1 VVIVQDP
8 KTDIVLHQ
16 SDDALAL
23 ARSELIA
30 LGKRADEA
38 ADAAVPAN
46 TRRAYELELYC
57 FASWCTRHGIA
68 NVMPASP
75 SDVRAYL
82 FELADRG
89 RHPDDLPKGK
99 GRPKGPM
106 AHSALQRTLAAIC
119 RSHRKSG
126 YASLWLDPLITEA
139 RSTLARLKG
148 TAPKKQKRDIGAVG
162 EGLLF
167 KVCDLISD
175 DVRGIRDRALIL
187 VGWQGGGRRRSEI
200 VAAHAEHFVSV
211 EGGIQW
217 TIPRSKADQTGK
229 GLVVALTP
237 ASDER
242 YCPVRA
248 LRRWLA
254 VSKIERGPVFRG
266 VDMMTG
272 AVMAESLAP
281 EGVSRRVK
289 HYVAKLGLDPADFG
303 GHSLR
308 SGFVTTAYKMGR
320 PIFDIKKSTGH
331 NSTREMEGYIRRA
344 GLIEESAGRGLI
356 DESLASRPLP
366 SVPAST
372 PAPEDQVGEIRDPEG
387 LLSLIPDEPKR
398 PRPRKGAS

>member
-1 VVIVQDP
+1 MVIVQDP
-8 KTDIVLHQ
+8 ETDIVLHQ
-16 SDDALAL
+16 SDDALAV

-30 LGKRADEA
+30 LNKRADEA

-46 TRRAYELELYC
+46 TRRAYELELHC
-57 FASWCTRHGIA
+57 FASWCTRHSVSA
-68 NVMPASP
+68 MPAIP
-75 SDVRAYL
+75 VDVRAYL

-99 GRPKGPM
+99 GKPKGPM
-106 AHSALQRTLAAIC
+106 GHSALVRALSAIC

-126 YASLWLDPLITEA
+126 YASLWLDPLITET
-139 RSTLARLKG
+139 RDTLARLKG
-148 TAPKKQKRDIGAVG
+148 TAPKKQKRDIGLTG

-175 DVRGIRDRALIL
+175 DVRGVRDRALIL

-200 VAAHAEHFVSV
+200 VAAHAEHFVSI
-211 EGGIQW
+211 EGGIRW

-229 GLVVALTP
+229 GIVVALTP
-237 ASDER
+237 ALDER

-248 LRRWLA
+248 LRHWLA

-289 HYVAKLGLDPADFG
+289 HYIAKLGLDPADFG

-320 PIFDIKKSTGH
+320 ALLDIKASTGH
-331 NSTREMEGYIRRA
+331 HGTRELEGYIRRA
-344 GLIEESAGRGLI
+344 GLIEESVGRGLI
-356 DESLASRPLP
+356 DESLASRPR
-366 SVPAST
+366 
-372 PAPEDQVGEIRDPEG
+372 PAPAPAQEQVGEIQDPEA
-387 LLSLIPDEPKR
+387 LLALIPEEPKR
-398 PRPRKGAS
+398 PRPRRGAS